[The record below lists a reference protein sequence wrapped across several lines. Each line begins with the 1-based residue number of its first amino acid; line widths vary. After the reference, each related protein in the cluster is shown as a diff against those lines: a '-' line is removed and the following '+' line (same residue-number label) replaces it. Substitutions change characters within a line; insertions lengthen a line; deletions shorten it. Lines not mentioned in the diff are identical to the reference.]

1 MTEPKTA
8 FLFPHMKILISTLLA
23 LAVFPAA
30 AADFVSL
37 FDGKTF
43 AGWHA
48 PDGKKPG
55 AGWKIANGELHLDGT
70 PGGMLLSDKEY
81 TNFELEW
88 EWKVES
94 GGNNGV
100 KYWVTKV
107 GGKEWLGIEYQMI
120 DDAKH
125 PDGLKGGSHVTGS
138 IYDIKEP
145 AKDKPLNPPGE
156 WNTSRVVVKDGK
168 IEHYLNGKL
177 VCEADTK
184 SDEWKTR
191 IAASK
196 FKNKVGFA
204 PGNGHI
210 MITDHTDETW
220 YRNIRVK
227 ELE

>member
-1 MTEPKTA
+1 MKS
-8 FLFPHMKILISTLLA
+8 LFSALFA
-23 LAVFPAA
+23 LAALPVFG
-30 AADFVSL
+30 ADFVSL
-37 FDGKTF
+37 FDGQSL

-55 AGWKIANGELHLDGT
+55 AGWKIVDGTLHLDGT

-88 EWKVES
+88 EWKVEE

-100 KYWVTKV
+100 KYWVTKI

-120 DDAKH
+120 DDSKH
-125 PDGLKGGSHVTGS
+125 PDGLKGGSHVTAS

-145 AKDKPLNPPGE
+145 ANDKPLNPPGQ
-156 WNTSRVVVKDGK
+156 WNLSRVLVKDGK

-184 SDEWKTR
+184 SEEWKTR

-196 FKNKVGFA
+196 FKKKEGFA
-204 PGNGHI
+204 PGHGHI
-210 MITDHTDETW
+210 MITDHTDKVW

-227 ELE
+227 EL